1 MTGCAIIEIGMVSA
15 LGLDADNAC
24 AAARAGLSRLQ
35 PLDVKNFVEEE
46 RWDGESIY
54 GHCVPTLGHG
64 FVGPGKAKLLG
75 EYGLRNLLAKSG
87 MAGLDGS
94 KTGLH
99 LFLSDY
105 SVIAEASRRDRAE
118 EDAEDAASDED
129 TRRQWVRH
137 GPEILQAVVQRS
149 NLNVAPES
157 CRVSHGDHAGII
169 KVIEDACDA
178 LRSGELDSC
187 IVGAIDSK
195 VEPGYLEAAA
205 DLLMLR
211 TENYPAGFLPGE
223 AAAFM
228 LLQRMDT
235 STPARNAVPIVA
247 TEFTKEA
254 ESYLGEEHTDV
265 FGTVNITT
273 TNVIANIVLP
283 PILKKLGSEYPN
295 LIPEITVHE
304 EFFDIYKREA
314 DIAIRSS
321 DTVEPHVHAEKI
333 GKGGW
338 SLYAV
343 KDYMKN
349 KPGINSPDFY
359 TENNFIMGS
368 ERIGRTKSTVWL
380 ASKVESSNVVM
391 KANSMPCIYSGVK
404 SGIGIGMLPSLYGK
418 YDSSLVELSKPDPR
432 FGSTI
437 WLIANQDLVKNQ
449 KIEICMDFLGSE
461 LKKVFSF

>member
-1 MTGCAIIEIGMVSA
+1 MFNWDDLKFFLEVSKTLNLTKASESLNVDQTTVYRRILRFERKTG
-15 LGLDADNAC
+15 
-24 AAARAGLSRLQ
+24 
-35 PLDVKNFVEEE
+35 K
-46 RWDGESIY
+46 
-54 GHCVPTLGHG
+54 
-64 FVGPGKAKLLG
+64 KLLKKTNQGYSLTPWAEGLLKKSSQVG
-75 EYGLRNLLAKSG
+75 E
-87 MAGLDGS
+87 
-94 KTGLH
+94 
-99 LFLSDY
+99 
-105 SVIAEASRRDRAE
+105 
-118 EDAEDAASDED
+118 
-129 TRRQWVRH
+129 
-137 GPEILQAVVQRS
+137 EIKK
-149 NLNVAPES
+149 
-157 CRVSHGDHAGII
+157 I
-169 KVIEDACDA
+169 
-178 LRSGELDSC
+178 
-187 IVGAIDSK
+187 
-195 VEPGYLEAAA
+195 
-205 DLLMLR
+205 
-211 TENYPAGFLPGE
+211 
-223 AAAFM
+223 
-228 LLQRMDT
+228 
-235 STPARNAVPIVA
+235 
-247 TEFTKEA
+247 

-359 TENNFIMGS
+359 TENHFIMGS
-368 ERIGRTKSTVWL
+368 ERIGNTKSTVWL
-380 ASKVESSNVVM
+380 ASKVENSNVVM

-404 SGIGIGMLPSLYGK
+404 SGIGIGMLPSLYGI
-418 YDSSLVELSKPDPR
+418 YDSSLVELSKPDPK

-449 KIEICMDFLGSE
+449 KIEICMEFLRSE